1 MNDLEIAL
9 EIAQAAGKLLM
20 QVREEN
26 QGLINTREIG
36 DLADQAAEKLIS
48 TQLKLHRPEDSILS
62 EEAIDDLNRLSAE
75 RVWIVDPLDGTREYS
90 SNREDF
96 AVHIALWEKNFN
108 QAPSKL
114 SVGVV
119 ALPATGQVFHTGEA
133 HKLEELTSFPK
144 VVISRTRPPET
155 MSPIL
160 DALKDVFGGVETLPL
175 GSVGAKVAQLIMGK
189 ADVYVHTTGFYEW
202 DVAAPLAVA
211 AKYGFHVSDISNL
224 PIELNRK
231 NTRVDNVLIC
241 NPKLTKTLLAA
252 LK

>member
-1 MNDLEIAL
+1 MNDLEIAI

-20 QVREEN
+20 QVRAEN
-26 QGLINTREIG
+26 QDLINTREIG
-36 DLADQAAEKLIS
+36 DLADQAAEQLIS
-48 TQLKLHRPEDSILS
+48 TQLKIHRPQDSILS

-96 AVHIALWEKNFN
+96 AVHIALWEKTFD
-108 QAPSKL
+108 QAPSQL

-119 ALPATGQVFHTGEA
+119 ALPATGQVFHTGETFDLE
-133 HKLEELTSFPK
+133 KLKSFPK

-160 DALKDVFGGVETLPL
+160 DALKNTFGGVETLPL
-175 GSVGAKVAQLIMGK
+175 GSVGAKVAQLIMGE
-189 ADVYVHTTGFYEW
+189 ADVYVHTTGFFEW

-224 PIELNRK
+224 PIELNK
-231 NTRVDNVLIC
+231 ENTRVENVLIC
-241 NPKLTKTLLAA
+241 HPDLTETLLAA